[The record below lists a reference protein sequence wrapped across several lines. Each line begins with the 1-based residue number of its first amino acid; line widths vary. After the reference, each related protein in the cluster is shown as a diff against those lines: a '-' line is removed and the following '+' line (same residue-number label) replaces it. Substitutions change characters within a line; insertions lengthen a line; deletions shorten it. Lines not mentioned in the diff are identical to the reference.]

1 MTQKPGI
8 KMSDAVCGQP
18 FNLPRSFSI
27 PVTVN
32 LMSLQFH
39 VLKTLFITG
48 NFLCKAI
55 HRISCISE
63 LLNVFYYIIIT
74 VVVSFMKHKALPF
87 AEIYS
92 RLHFFFSSFLDLPEH
107 RHVRVL
113 KVNAQSQADRS
124 QVLQGFQ
131 D

>member
-1 MTQKPGI
+1 MTQKPRI
-8 KMSDAVCGQP
+8 KMSEAVCGQP

-27 PVTVN
+27 PVTMN
-32 LMSLQFH
+32 LMSIQFH

-55 HRISCISE
+55 RQISCISE

-74 VVVSFMKHKALPF
+74 VVDSFMKHKALPF

-92 RLHFFFSSFLDLPEH
+92 RLHFFFFSFLP
-107 RHVRVL
+107 
-113 KVNAQSQADRS
+113 
-124 QVLQGFQ
+124 GFARTPSCSCSEG
-131 D
+131 

>member
-1 MTQKPGI
+1 MFET
-8 KMSDAVCGQP
+8 VCGQP
-18 FNLPRSFSI
+18 FNLLRNFSL
-27 PVTVN
+27 PVTGN
-32 LMSLQFH
+32 LMSLQFR

-55 HRISCISE
+55 RWISCISK
-63 LLNVFYYIIIT
+63 LLNVLYYIIIA
-74 VVVSFMKHKALPF
+74 VVDSFMKHKALPF
-87 AEIYS
+87 GEIYS
-92 RLHFFFSSFLDLPEH
+92 HINFFFLDLPER